1 MATSSSR
8 SQAAAEKAAAD
19 SSKDRQSSK
28 KQQASSR
35 QALEIKSVFPPG
47 FERDTKAL
55 LMLREYGVITRAEVR
70 ENIQRLGVEL
80 HPDPEYVV
88 PQMMENYLYED
99 SEEYEYDVQE
109 DD

>member
-1 MATSSSR
+1 MATSSKSSGSR
-8 SQAAAEKAAAD
+8 S
-19 SSKDRQSSK
+19 SSSS
-28 KQQASSR
+28 SSR
-35 QALEIKSVFPPG
+35 PTSKEQTSVFPPG

-99 SEEYEYDVQE
+99 SEEYE
-109 DD
+109 

>member
-1 MATSSSR
+1 MATSSSKG
-8 SQAAAEKAAAD
+8 QGAAAT
-19 SSKDRQSSK
+19 SSKSRRSSAETNRQS
-28 KQQASSR
+28 
-35 QALEIKSVFPPG
+35 LEVKSVFPPG

-70 ENIQRLGVEL
+70 ENIQRLSVEL

-99 SEEYEYDVQE
+99 SEEYDYDVQE

>member
-8 SQAAAEKAAAD
+8 SQGTAETS
-19 SSKDRQSSK
+19 SSKARQSK
-28 KQQASSR
+28 KETSHR
-35 QALEIKSVFPPG
+35 QPLEIKSVFPPG

-55 LMLREYGVITRAEVR
+55 LMLREYGVVTRAEVR

-88 PQMMENYLYED
+88 PQMVDYLYED
-99 SEEYEYDVQE
+99 SEEYDYDVQE

>member
-8 SQAAAEKAAAD
+8 SRQAAEATEAD
-19 SSKDRQSSK
+19 SGKARQSK
-28 KQQASSR
+28 KQPASNR

-88 PQMMENYLYED
+88 PQVMENYLYSD

-109 DD
+109 DEE

>member
-8 SQAAAEKAAAD
+8 SQAAAEAEAKAP
-19 SSKDRQSSK
+19 RQSSK
-28 KQQASSR
+28 KQASSR
-35 QALEIKSVFPPG
+35 QALEVKSVFPPG

-70 ENIQRLGVEL
+70 ENIQRLSVEL

-99 SEEYEYDVQE
+99 SEEYDYDVQE